1 MHLNKYINYM
11 IKNSIT
17 LVLIVFSMIACR
29 AEELEKTEITSQL
42 LRFNE
47 GTVAYGSSLL
57 ISNFGTE
64 HLNPLNEEGK
74 GYIVKLADGKIQKF
88 IGPDGYLSSPKGMAI
103 HKHKLYIADVNK
115 ILIYDLNNTASKPSI
130 VPLPDNNA
138 FANDIAI
145 NSGYAYISVTNTGKI
160 FKLKL
165 ETNELSEF
173 MTVPGANGLL
183 FNNNSLYIASY
194 PANGITTDDNV
205 IYIIK
210 DINQPL
216 LTKFINHPGQY
227 DGLALYKTK
236 LFFSNWINGEVGYI
250 DTKTGLRKII
260 EMNNISIQGP
270 ADISIVNNYLYI
282 PDLPKS
288 QVIKIKL

>member
-1 MHLNKYINYM
+1 M

-17 LVLIVFSMIACR
+17 LVLMVFSMIACR

-64 HLNPLNEEGK
+64 QLNPLNEEGK

-103 HKHKLYIADVNK
+103 HEDKLYVADVNK
-115 ILIYDLNNTASKPSI
+115 ILIYDLNNTVSKPSI

-138 FANDIAI
+138 FTNDIAI

-165 ETNELSEF
+165 DTNELSEF
-173 MTVPGANGLL
+173 MNVPGANGLL

-205 IYIIK
+205 IYIIQ

-216 LTKFINHPGQY
+216 LTKFINLPGQY
-227 DGLALYKTK
+227 DGLALYKNK